1 MRSAATRAAA
11 AATALAMGLS
21 TAAGAAQPA
30 AGDTIELASANG
42 RTSCQIVGDDYGWA
56 GGAICIHRAA
66 SGWPDGWFAIS
77 WPFWCT
83 PTAWLSNTTGPAKIV
98 LPDGCVFPGATNTV
112 EDGEQATSRD
122 GWVSVLYGRGVVR
135 SLFPMPY
142 MEVL

>member
-1 MRSAATRAAA
+1 MKAKIAATA
-11 AATALAMGLS
+11 AATALVMGLS
-21 TAAGAAQPA
+21 AVAGAAQPP
-30 AGDTIELASANG
+30 AGDTIELTSVNG

-56 GGAICIHRAA
+56 GGAVCIHRTA

-83 PTAWLSNTTGPAKIV
+83 PTAWLSDTTGPAKVV
-98 LPDGCVFPGATNTV
+98 LPDGCVFPGAAHTTA
-112 EDGEQATSRD
+112 DGEQATSRD

-135 SLFPMPY
+135 SLFPRPY